1 MLIKH
6 QYGIGQS
13 QTVHGSA
20 AGKQAGERNA
30 LAARIVL
37 AGSRHHRLRIHRTSR
52 INHRPHALGDA
63 TRVLH
68 DALSGF
74 ISSMERLSGA
84 AGTEERNTSSE
95 RIAVLGE
102 NFNGCACS
110 KKNFPRQIDAG
121 RDARRLERSTDSAA
135 GFLDSQPDRCK
146 VFIRAVGQKDRF
158 GPLTRREHHAPP
170 KCAA

>member
-1 MLIKH
+1 M
-6 QYGIGQS
+6 
-13 QTVHGSA
+13 HGSA

-37 AGSRHHRLRIHRTSR
+37 ARSRHHRLRIHRTSR
-52 INHRPHALGDA
+52 INHRSRALGDA
-63 TRVLH
+63 ARVLH

-74 ISSMERLSGA
+74 ISSMERLSGT

-102 NFNGCACS
+102 YFNGCACS
-110 KKNFPRQIDAG
+110 EENFPRQVDAG

-135 GFLDSQPDRCK
+135 GFLDSQPDRCEI
-146 VFIRAVGQKDRF
+146 FIRAVGQKDRF